1 MGSCGTTDEERNQV
15 VEPVVEASLANSGAI
30 LVGGAAGP
38 GFFAIC
44 CAIFCPLIFT
54 LIKCTENKGGGL
66 DVVYV
71 LVVGLISFGLSR
83 IHPLLAFVGSLFL
96 YGSWGYASYI
106 GADYWLCPMSAPGG
120 ILENSKSRRGSSKRS
135 SKRSSRKSSKRS
147 SRKK

>member
-1 MGSCGTTDEERNQV
+1 MSSTCGGGKTDDELKEG
-15 VEPVVEASLANSGAI
+15 SLATTGGA
-30 LVGGAAGP
+30 LLAGGAAGP

-54 LIKCTENKGGGL
+54 LVKCTGNKGGGL

-71 LVVGLISFGLSR
+71 LVVGLISFGLSMVNPFLG
-83 IHPLLAFVGSLFL
+83 IIGSLLL

-120 ILENSKSRRGSSKRS
+120 ILENSKAKRGRSRK
-135 SKRSSRKSSKRS
+135 SSRKSS
-147 SRKK
+147 RKK

>member
-1 MGSCGTTDEERNQV
+1 MKDESKEDV
-15 VEPVVEASLANSGAI
+15 YEASVATTGGGVALLA
-30 LVGGAAGP
+30 GGAAGP

-71 LVVGLISFGLSR
+71 LVVGLISFGFSMINPFLG
-83 IHPLLAFVGSLFL
+83 IIGSLL
-96 YGSWGYASYI
+96 LWGSWGYASYI

-120 ILENSKSRRGSSKRS
+120 ILKHSKSRK
-135 SKRSSRKSSKRS
+135 SSRKSS
-147 SRKK
+147 RKK